1 MLKKGGVFVCF
12 VFLGVYLLCEAQ
24 NNTSGYLRMAYEA
37 HKRGLYEISNSQI
50 EKHIKENKDS
60 ADIDYAHL
68 LYAINNIYLEDFNK
82 AIESLNIIREKR
94 PESAFFKDATSYL
107 ILTHLKTGN
116 LPLALSLYA
125 DYEDRFSADTF
136 LEEQIAQTLFSAAT
150 TKFREG
156 DIKTSR
162 ELFNIISTK
171 FSSSEYLP
179 LSLYYQALTYYQNNE
194 FTKAAKLLKS
204 ASDISNSITQKEI
217 VADIYLKLGDCF
229 FNERDYASAEHFFN
243 RVRTEFPDTVFS
255 TLASFQISL
264 IEKRRG
270 NLDKAVSILEGL
282 KTSHEEDVHYK
293 VLAELAN
300 VKMLQEK
307 WTESETYL
315 KEITELPVEAI
326 NLAEVHLKL
335 GVVNFNMGNFEDA
348 IIYFRNV
355 VGSPASKAVKE
366 SAIFWLGYTY
376 YIKNLFNDAVTT
388 WDRLRI
394 EYPESKYIHEILFS
408 TGKQLYE
415 TKNYAEAEKELSELI
430 TGYPDSS
437 FYQSA
442 AEMLIDS
449 KIQQGKLNDALDICE
464 MFLETQTSA
473 TVSFL
478 YGKTLFLLKDFKKA
492 KEALEQIQSNKPS
505 EQVEVAYY
513 LAGIHERQG
522 EITKAQEKYL
532 EIITFFPEYTNWTKQ
547 AEEKLKQLKK

>member
-12 VFLGVYLLCEAQ
+12 VFLGVYLLCGAQ

-82 AIESLNIIREKR
+82 AIESLNIIREKK

-125 DYEDRFSADTF
+125 EYEDRFSADTF

-355 VGSPASKAVKE
+355 
-366 SAIFWLGYTY
+366 I
-376 YIKNLFNDAVTT
+376 
-388 WDRLRI
+388 
-394 EYPESKYIHEILFS
+394 
-408 TGKQLYE
+408 
-415 TKNYAEAEKELSELI
+415 
-430 TGYPDSS
+430 
-437 FYQSA
+437 
-442 AEMLIDS
+442 
-449 KIQQGKLNDALDICE
+449 
-464 MFLETQTSA
+464 
-473 TVSFL
+473 
-478 YGKTLFLLKDFKKA
+478 
-492 KEALEQIQSNKPS
+492 
-505 EQVEVAYY
+505 
-513 LAGIHERQG
+513 
-522 EITKAQEKYL
+522 
-532 EIITFFPEYTNWTKQ
+532 
-547 AEEKLKQLKK
+547 

>member
-107 ILTHLKTGN
+107 ILTHLKTGIYR
-116 LPLALSLYA
+116 LPYLYTLITKTG
-125 DYEDRFSADTF
+125 FCDTF

-255 TLASFQISL
+255 TLA
-264 IEKRRG
+264 
-270 NLDKAVSILEGL
+270 
-282 KTSHEEDVHYK
+282 
-293 VLAELAN
+293 
-300 VKMLQEK
+300 
-307 WTESETYL
+307 
-315 KEITELPVEAI
+315 
-326 NLAEVHLKL
+326 
-335 GVVNFNMGNFEDA
+335 
-348 IIYFRNV
+348 
-355 VGSPASKAVKE
+355 
-366 SAIFWLGYTY
+366 
-376 YIKNLFNDAVTT
+376 
-388 WDRLRI
+388 
-394 EYPESKYIHEILFS
+394 
-408 TGKQLYE
+408 
-415 TKNYAEAEKELSELI
+415 
-430 TGYPDSS
+430 
-437 FYQSA
+437 
-442 AEMLIDS
+442 
-449 KIQQGKLNDALDICE
+449 
-464 MFLETQTSA
+464 
-473 TVSFL
+473 
-478 YGKTLFLLKDFKKA
+478 
-492 KEALEQIQSNKPS
+492 
-505 EQVEVAYY
+505 
-513 LAGIHERQG
+513 
-522 EITKAQEKYL
+522 
-532 EIITFFPEYTNWTKQ
+532 
-547 AEEKLKQLKK
+547 